1 MWQIIHLP
9 TCCPLIFTR
18 TLLMAGYRPHL
29 QASPP
34 CYHRIPPT
42 DTHLTGSRGSCLPS
56 TLPRQLAGTGRS
68 EWPVFPGSGRAHWE
82 AGARRL
88 RLRQIELATVSRTLL
103 ASLTFRSR
111 WPSWDQLE
119 IFFFRLIE
127 RGWILAPIPFFLLCS
142 AAGEVKGRI
151 RFGPSCMCVLVM
163 TNIVTI
169 SIKPQSFPFS
179 HVVIF
184 HGHHNCS
191 SVKT

>member
-1 MWQIIHLP
+1 
-9 TCCPLIFTR
+9 
-18 TLLMAGYRPHL
+18 MAGYRPHL
-29 QASPP
+29 TASPP

-163 TNIVTI
+163 NQHRHDIDQTTIFSFQSRCHISRSSQLRQCENLNIAALTH
-169 SIKPQSFPFS
+169 KWHLS
-179 HVVIF
+179 HA
-184 HGHHNCS
+184 
-191 SVKT
+191 

>member
-1 MWQIIHLP
+1 
-9 TCCPLIFTR
+9 
-18 TLLMAGYRPHL
+18 MAGYRPHL
-29 QASPP
+29 TASPP

-111 WPSWDQLE
+111 WPSWDRLE
-119 IFFFRLIE
+119 FFFFQIDWKRVNSGPDSLFSSLQCSRWSERSDQIWAILNVRLGDE
-127 RGWILAPIPFFLLCS
+127 PTSSRYRSNHNLFLSVTLS
-142 AAGEVKGRI
+142 YFTVITTAAMWKLKYSSTDSQMAFV
-151 RFGPSCMCVLVM
+151 SCL
-163 TNIVTI
+163 
-169 SIKPQSFPFS
+169 KL
-179 HVVIF
+179 H
-184 HGHHNCS
+184 
-191 SVKT
+191 

>member
-1 MWQIIHLP
+1 
-9 TCCPLIFTR
+9 
-18 TLLMAGYRPHL
+18 MAGYRPHL

-111 WPSWDQLE
+111 WPSWDRLE
-119 IFFFRLIE
+119 FFFFQIDWKRVNSGPDSLFCSLQCSRWNE
-127 RGWILAPIPFFLLCS
+127 RSDQIWAILYVCLSDDQHRHNINQTTIFSFQSRCHISRSSQLQQCENLNI
-142 AAGEVKGRI
+142 AALTHKWH
-151 RFGPSCMCVLVM
+151 L
-163 TNIVTI
+163 
-169 SIKPQSFPFS
+169 S
-179 HVVIF
+179 HA
-184 HGHHNCS
+184 
-191 SVKT
+191 